1 MTAEPAAEQSTYGGE
16 AFIRGLKFEIKHKSR
31 FLQKSKL
38 IDGGSSMSIGGARP
52 PCPYLAPALYDM
64 IRKSIVSLCQRI
76 NVVVKDIANGAEGHG
91 FDSLADQIGI
101 VSPTAHHRC
110 DVSSELG
117 HPDIK
122 LRRWAPPLVTRFSV
136 LYDKLL

>member
-1 MTAEPAAEQSTYGGE
+1 MKLSTKAAFFKRVSLLME
-16 AFIRGLKFEIKHKSR
+16 GLACR
-31 FLQKSKL
+31 L
-38 IDGGSSMSIGGARP
+38 GGARP

-91 FDSLADQIGI
+91 FDSQADQIGI
-101 VSPTAHHRC
+101 VPPTAHHRC